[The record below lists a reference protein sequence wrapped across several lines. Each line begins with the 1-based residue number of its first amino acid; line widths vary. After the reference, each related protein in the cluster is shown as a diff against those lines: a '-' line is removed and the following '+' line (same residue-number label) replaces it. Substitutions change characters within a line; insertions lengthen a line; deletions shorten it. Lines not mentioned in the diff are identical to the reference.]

1 MKPKFKFKKPKIKIR
16 YSGLQK
22 SLIKYKNDK
31 KFSRW
36 FFDAMKDDE
45 FINTSYHE
53 RIKMLSNNSDDNSV
67 GIVTP
72 IGNMDKEFMEMSN
85 LQNHIFLETEEL
97 YEFLSETKIN
107 LNNNYKE
114 IFNELIT
121 SELTNEEKK
130 LLPSQRILSMSYGKF
145 VKYVKEA
152 NIIDDPVIKDV
163 ENKLNNRIKMYSGWI
178 HVPNKKYSIGF
189 CIKLI
194 IDKDGNL
201 VETHQLDGIKNTKR
215 KLEIPKED
223 PIAGAYLLEGLSSY
237 VYVDIPFTE
246 EDSYMCGTIID
257 SAIIQESIKNY
268 KSNVKSNN
276 ASVCNMEVYKA
287 YKLIFNLMFYIHAF
301 PDKFVSGT
309 PNPKENELELCAVLY
324 DL

>member
-45 FINTSYHE
+45 FINTTYHE

-107 LNNNYKE
+107 LNV
-114 IFNELIT
+114 
-121 SELTNEEKK
+121 
-130 LLPSQRILSMSYGKF
+130 F
-145 VKYVKEA
+145 VKFYSKKKI
-152 NIIDDPVIKDV
+152 NSIIMM
-163 ENKLNNRIKMYSGWI
+163 EFNN
-178 HVPNKKYSIGF
+178 
-189 CIKLI
+189 
-194 IDKDGNL
+194 
-201 VETHQLDGIKNTKR
+201 
-215 KLEIPKED
+215 
-223 PIAGAYLLEGLSSY
+223 
-237 VYVDIPFTE
+237 
-246 EDSYMCGTIID
+246 
-257 SAIIQESIKNY
+257 
-268 KSNVKSNN
+268 
-276 ASVCNMEVYKA
+276 
-287 YKLIFNLMFYIHAF
+287 
-301 PDKFVSGT
+301 
-309 PNPKENELELCAVLY
+309 
-324 DL
+324 